1 MDDDAK
7 GALIQLRAY
16 LTRQNLPAN
25 ARLPPERELCEILGV
40 SRGELRKALAV
51 LEGHGELWRHV
62 GKGTFIGTRPGDEFA
77 SIAEIAQASNP
88 REVMHARLLIE
99 PMLAAEAALGA
110 SAAEISEMRDCLAAS
125 REARSWRHYENCD
138 NRLHRLIAGG
148 SRSTL
153 LLALFDTLNAVRRT
167 VVWGR
172 LRDAADRPPADHHSF
187 LEHERIVQCISD
199 RDTEGARA
207 AMQTHLTAVSRNLL
221 AVRRAAE

>member
-1 MDDDAK
+1 
-7 GALIQLRAY
+7 
-16 LTRQNLPAN
+16 
-25 ARLPPERELCEILGV
+25 
-40 SRGELRKALAV
+40 
-51 LEGHGELWRHV
+51 
-62 GKGTFIGTRPGDEFA
+62 
-77 SIAEIAQASNP
+77 
-88 REVMHARLLIE
+88 
-99 PMLAAEAALGA
+99 
-110 SAAEISEMRDCLAAS
+110 MRDCLAAS

-207 AMQTHLTAVSRNLL
+207 AMQTHLTTVSRNLL